1 MQKEK
6 SIIDWLH
13 EIPDEKV
20 RDLAIAHHEKCPLKV
35 SSIKI
40 NTLPCA
46 LFNAFSWMNT
56 PEGYTLWVDK
66 YRELVALEENKEITI
81 FNEDE
86 KSNPDKEDKVNHP
99 RHYKS
104 HPSGVE
110 CIQVTEHLNF
120 CLGNAIK
127 YIWRADDKEN
137 DIEDLRKAVWYVN
150 REIERRLKAR
160 N

>member
-6 SIIDWLH
+6 SIIDWLR
-13 EIPDEKV
+13 EIPDKEV
-20 RDLAIAHHEKCPLKV
+20 RDLAIAYHEKYPLREAG
-35 SSIKI
+35 IKI
-40 NTLPCA
+40 STLSCA
-46 LFNAFSWMNT
+46 LFNAFSWMNA
-56 PEGYTLWVDK
+56 PEGYTFWMNK
-66 YRELVALEENKEITI
+66 YRELVVLEGNKEITI
-81 FNEDE
+81 FN
-86 KSNPDKEDKVNHP
+86 EDKVNHP

-104 HPSGVE
+104 HPSGIE

-150 REIERRLKAR
+150 REIERRLKDR

>member
-6 SIIDWLH
+6 PIIKWLK
-13 EIPDEKV
+13 EIPDEKI
-20 RDLAIAHHEKCPLKV
+20 RDLAIANYKSYENSPKKEKVNCLKDAIFYGFIW
-35 SSIKI
+35 SK
-40 NTLPCA
+40 
-46 LFNAFSWMNT
+46 T
-56 PEGYTLWVDK
+56 PEGSNFW
-66 YRELVALEENKEITI
+66 
-81 FNEDE
+81 FDE
-86 KSNPDKEDKVNHP
+86 YKKCLSYLKVEDKVNHP
-99 RHYKS
+99 SHYNS

-160 N
+160 K

>member
-6 SIIDWLH
+6 SIIDWLR
-13 EIPDEKV
+13 EIPDEKT
-20 RDLAIAHHEKCPLKV
+20 RDLAIAYHEKCPLKV

-56 PEGYTLWVDK
+56 PEGYTFWVNK
-66 YRELVALEENKEITI
+66 YREFVVLEGNKEITI
-81 FNEDE
+81 FN
-86 KSNPDKEDKVNHP
+86 EDKVNHP

-104 HPSGVE
+104 HPSGIE